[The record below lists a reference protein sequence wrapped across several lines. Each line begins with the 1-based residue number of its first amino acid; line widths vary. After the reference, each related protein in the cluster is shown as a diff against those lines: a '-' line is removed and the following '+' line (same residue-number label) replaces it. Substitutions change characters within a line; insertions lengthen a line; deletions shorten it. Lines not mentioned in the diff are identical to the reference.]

1 MLTATFH
8 SHSWVFK
15 NEYRYNSYLKM
26 SVKRPLSC
34 SWVLC
39 FCGQVLYRVF
49 CFCGQVLYRVLCFCG
64 QVLYRV
70 LCFCG
75 QMIYRVLCFC
85 GQVIYRVLC
94 FCGQVLHMCI
104 CHLMY
109 RENFMSKIWDNW
121 EERMLQIPSISHNQ
135 VTTTTGLHKLKF
147 KCHLKLNWHFK
158 LHEINL
164 HFRVNWELNLIE
176 VCTTQFR
183 TPNR

>member
-1 MLTATFH
+1 VLTATFH

-39 FCGQVLYRVF
+39 FCGQVLYRVL

-75 QMIYRVLCFC
+75 Q
-85 GQVIYRVLC
+85 VIYRVLC
-94 FCGQVLHMCI
+94 FCGQVLYRVLCFCGQVLYLCI
-104 CHLMY
+104 CHLVY

-121 EERMLQIPSISHNQ
+121 EERMLQIPSILWSKRVSCPLEERANQ
-135 VTTTTGLHKLKF
+135 RWLFAEYAQSGSFNFYGFVY
-147 KCHLKLNWHFK
+147 N
-158 LHEINL
+158 
-164 HFRVNWELNLIE
+164 
-176 VCTTQFR
+176 
-183 TPNR
+183 